1 MLVSMATITPNLW
14 YDGEAELAA
23 ATYTALFPDCRVV
36 ATTRYPSTDLPDFQ
50 ADMAGKVLTI
60 DLEIGGQPFTLINAG
75 PEFRPNPSI
84 SFMLNFD
91 PSQVPDARERLDA
104 LWAGLSDGGR
114 TLMALGEYP
123 HSARYGWVEDRF
135 GVSWQLIL
143 TDPRGEPRPFV
154 LPTLTF
160 GGAAQ
165 NRAAEAVAYYLDV
178 LPGSHPGTTLAFAE
192 PHGPAAAGA
201 VQFSD
206 LVLAGQRFVAMD
218 AAAEQGFSFTEGVS
232 LAVTCQ
238 DQAEIDRLWAALSAV
253 PEAEQCG
260 WCRDRFGVSWQIV
273 PEAMRALMG
282 RPGAYQHMLEMKKL
296 VIADF

>member
-1 MLVSMATITPNLW
+1 MLGSMTTITPNLW
-14 YDGEAELAA
+14 YDGQAEQAA

-36 ATTRYPSTDLPDFQ
+36 STTRYPSTGLPDFQ
-50 ADMAGKVLTI
+50 ADMAGQVLTI

-84 SFMLNFD
+84 SFMVNFD
-91 PSQVPDARERLDA
+91 PSRLPDAREKLDA
-104 LWAGLSDGGR
+104 LWAGLADGGR
-114 TLMALGEYP
+114 TLMPLGDYP
-123 HSARYGWVEDRF
+123 HSPRYGWVEDRF

-143 TDPRGEPRPFV
+143 TDPDGEPRPFV

-165 NRAAEAVAYYLDV
+165 NRAAEAVDHYLDV
-178 LPGSHPGTTLAFAE
+178 LPGSRPGVKVTFSE
-192 PHGPAAAGA
+192 QHGPAAPGA

-206 LVLAGQRFVAMD
+206 LVLAGQWFVAMD
-218 AAAEQGFSFTEGVS
+218 AAAAQDFSFTEGVS

-238 DQAEIDRLWAALSAV
+238 DQAEIDRLWSALSSV

-260 WCRDRFGVSWQIV
+260 WCKDRFGVSWQIV
-273 PEAMRALMG
+273 PEAMATLME
-282 RPGAYQHMLEMKKL
+282 RPHAYEHMLEMKKL